1 MWKGTP
7 AGAGGAGYRRE
18 GGATVVVVTRHSIGQ
33 VNDYVDGEAV
43 AREVDGLGVVVWRDG
58 DDVCVVRNHCPHL
71 GLSLT
76 KGPGGFS
83 AEGGEITCPW
93 HSSRFD
99 LCSGE
104 NLDWVVGFAGRGM
117 PRWSQK
123 LVAMGRQP
131 SPLTTYTVARVGD
144 ELFVDL

>member
-1 MWKGTP
+1 MTAPSPKRNLS
-7 AGAGGAGYRRE
+7 AGHHPRGRIRKRKRPYSLGDSTG
-18 GGATVVVVTRHSIGQ
+18 
-33 VNDYVDGEAV
+33 D
-43 AREVDGLGVVVWRDG
+43 ARLYAI
-58 DDVCVVRNHCPHL
+58 
-71 GLSLT
+71 
-76 KGPGGFS
+76 PGGQ
-83 AEGGEITCPW
+83 ITCPW
-93 HSSRFD
+93 HSSSFD

-131 SPLTTYTVARVGD
+131 SPLTTYTVARDGD